1 MTVEYHHLS
10 PVILDDEIFERYV
23 PELTIG
29 DASQGD
35 QRSAAF
41 LIAEQQMIRALR
53 TPLIPTLVSGTFPF
67 RIPYEAII
75 LPHVY
80 VRSVDTITAQGWDNQ
95 CSCEM
100 LDINACAYLRN
111 YLGIVDTKVIAGYY
125 RSGCGCRS
133 ITPHHFN
140 ISYTAGLT
148 TGTAYQDAS
157 LHRSL
162 SILAQI
168 ELLEM
173 LDPGGLEG
181 GGGDPG
187 VISYSGPG
195 YSETRTK
202 ESVRRTPLG
211 NSVMANKAW
220 NLVRHLYKVRAR
232 KLS

>member
-10 PVILDDEIFERYV
+10 PVILTDEIFERFV

-29 DASQGD
+29 DSSQGD

-67 RIPYEAII
+67 RIPYEPII
-75 LPHVY
+75 LPMVY
-80 VRSVDTITAQGWDNQ
+80 VRSIDTITAWGWDNR
-95 CSCEM
+95 CNCEM

-111 YLGIVDTKVIAGYY
+111 YLGIVDTKIIAGYY

-133 ITPHHFN
+133 ITPHHFDV
-140 ISYTAGLT
+140 SFTAGLE
-148 TGTAYQDAS
+148 TGTSMNDAS
-157 LHRSL
+157 LLRSL

-173 LDPGGLEG
+173 LDPGALEG
-181 GGGDPG
+181 GGGDAG
-187 VISYSGPG
+187 ILSYSGPG

-202 ESVRRTPLG
+202 GSVKSTPLG
-211 NSVMANKAW
+211 ESVMANKAW
-220 NLVRHLYKVRAR
+220 RLVKHLYKRRAR
-232 KLS
+232 KMN

>member
-1 MTVEYHHLS
+1 MTVEFHHLS
-10 PVILDDEIFERYV
+10 PVILNDEIFERFV

-29 DASQGD
+29 DASQND
-35 QRSAAF
+35 QRQAAF
-41 LIAEQQMIRALR
+41 LIAEQNMVRALR
-53 TPLIPTLVSGTFPF
+53 TPLVPTQVSGTFPF
-67 RIPYEAII
+67 RVPYEPVV

-100 LDINACAYLRN
+100 LDIDACAYLRN
-111 YLGIVDTKVIAGYY
+111 FLGIVDTKIIAGYY

-133 ITPHHFN
+133 VAPHHFN
-140 ISYTAGLT
+140 ISYTAGLE
-148 TGTAYQDAS
+148 TGTSMNDAS
-157 LHRSL
+157 LHHAL
-162 SILAQI
+162 SILAKI

-187 VISYSGPG
+187 VASYSGPG

-202 ESVRRTPLG
+202 TSVKSTPLG
-211 NSVMANKAW
+211 ESVLANKAW
-220 NLVRHLYKVRAR
+220 RLVRHLYKRRAR
-232 KLS
+232 KFS